1 MLLRHVAKLSLSQSV
16 HVLYM
21 DGHVFELQLHWC
33 VEAHNPDA
41 VIQCFCV
48 SLNNV
53 SVFTV
58 LSSETMLP
66 HMCRAGVTV

>member
-1 MLLRHVAKLSLSQSV
+1 MC
-16 HVLYM
+16 YM
-21 DGHVFELQLHWC
+21 GLDGLVFERQLHWC

-41 VIQCFCV
+41 VIQRFRV
-48 SLNNV
+48 SLNDV